1 MTREEVI
8 EVLEEIGMLLEL
20 KGENPFKF
28 RAYHNAARTIG
39 LLEGDLKKMVKS
51 GEIQK
56 VKGIGDALA
65 KKITELVQT
74 GKLSYY
80 DELKNSIPPGLFDML
95 KIPGLGPIKVKALY
109 ENLGIKTL
117 GELEYACLENRL
129 VGLEGFGKK
138 TQERVKEGIRFIQRN
153 LGQHLFA
160 DAEAEAK
167 EILNAMHKQK
177 FVQEISLAGS
187 LRRKREVVKDI
198 DIVVGTEN
206 PGQVMEFFTHM
217 PQVEQITSRGETKS
231 VVQLKS
237 GISADCRAVR
247 PSEFPFALHHS
258 TGSKEH
264 NTALRGRAKHM
275 GMRMNEYGLLRG
287 EIKMECKD
295 EASIFSVL
303 GLSYIPPELRE
314 EMGEI
319 EAAASGTLPKL
330 VQMRDIRGIFHNHT
344 TESDGSGSLR
354 TMVEG
359 AQALGYEYIGISDHS
374 RTAFY
379 AHGLEIERIKRQHQ
393 EIEALQKKVRGIRI
407 FKGIESDIL
416 TDGSLDYPN
425 DVLET
430 FDFVIASIHSR
441 FNMGE
446 SEMTARVLRAI
457 ENPYVTILGHPTGR
471 LLLSRN
477 PFSLNMNKI
486 IDAAAEHGVAI
497 ELNAN
502 PHRLDLDW
510 RLGKQVKQKGV
521 QICINPDAHS
531 LEGLKVV
538 PIGIGIARKGWFSK
552 EDVLNALSRA
562 EMEQY
567 LVSRK
572 QRKKN

>member
-1 MTREEVI
+1 M
-8 EVLEEIGMLLEL
+8 
-20 KGENPFKF
+20 
-28 RAYHNAARTIG
+28 
-39 LLEGDLKKMVKS
+39 
-51 GEIQK
+51 
-56 VKGIGDALA
+56 GI
-65 KKITELVQT
+65 
-74 GKLSYY
+74 
-80 DELKNSIPPGLFDML
+80 
-95 KIPGLGPIKVKALY
+95 
-109 ENLGIKTL
+109 
-117 GELEYACLENRL
+117 
-129 VGLEGFGKK
+129 
-138 TQERVKEGIRFIQRN
+138 
-153 LGQHLFA
+153 
-160 DAEAEAK
+160 
-167 EILNAMHKQK
+167 
-177 FVQEISLAGS
+177 
-187 LRRKREVVKDI
+187 
-198 DIVVGTEN
+198 
-206 PGQVMEFFTHM
+206 
-217 PQVEQITSRGETKS
+217 
-231 VVQLKS
+231 
-237 GISADCRAVR
+237 
-247 PSEFPFALHHS
+247 
-258 TGSKEH
+258 
-264 NTALRGRAKHM
+264 
-275 GMRMNEYGLLRG
+275 RMNEYGLLRG
-287 EIKMECKD
+287 ETKIECKD

-330 VQMRDIRGIFHNHT
+330 VQMQDIRGIFHNHT

-354 TMVEG
+354 EMVEG

-393 EIEALQKKVRGIRI
+393 EIDALQKKIRGIRI

-416 TDGSLDYPN
+416 PDGSLDYPN

-441 FNMGE
+441 FNMSE

-477 PFSLNMNKI
+477 PFALNMNKI
-486 IDAAAEHGVAI
+486 IDAAAEHGVTI

-531 LEGLKVV
+531 MEGLKVV

-552 EDVLNALSRA
+552 EDVLNTLSKA

-567 LVSRK
+567 LVLRK
-572 QRKKN
+572 QQKKN